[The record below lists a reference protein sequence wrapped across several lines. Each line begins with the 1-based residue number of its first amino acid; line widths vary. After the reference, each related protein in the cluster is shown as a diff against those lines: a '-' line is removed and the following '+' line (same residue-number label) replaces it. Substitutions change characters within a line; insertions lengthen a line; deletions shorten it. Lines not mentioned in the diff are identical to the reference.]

1 MAHLFSFL
9 VVQSAKSSV
18 RHSIAECGERRVYLL
33 GEIDFMVQ
41 EGGLC
46 RRGRYYRDL

>member
-1 MAHLFSFL
+1 M
-9 VVQSAKSSV
+9 
-18 RHSIAECGERRVYLL
+18 RGGVYLL

-46 RRGRYYRDL
+46 GRGRYYRDLYQLSINPHADQQRRQTYSLVVQK